1 MATLGWIGLGN
12 MGGRMTGHLV
22 RAGHTV
28 LGYDL
33 NPAATAAAQAEGVT
47 IVDSIAAALDG
58 ADALFTSLPKGQ
70 HVRSVYEGADGVWAH
85 AATSTLLIDCSTID
99 VETSRYLHEQ
109 SEVSGHHF
117 VDAPVSGGI
126 SGAADGTLAFMLGGD
141 PADTARAAE
150 YIEPMSGSTIV
161 AGGPT
166 MGIAAKIVNNMMLL
180 IDVLA
185 NSEGSQLAEELGLD
199 PKVFWQIA
207 SASSGRS
214 WAQQTWYPVPGV
226 IPTSA
231 ADHNFDATFTAD
243 LANKDIGLALEAGR
257 QTGVHLPAATL
268 AADQLQ
274 RLIDEGLGGKDCTLV
289 AKYATPDGTLRG
301 WQP

>member
-22 RAGHTV
+22 RADHTV

-141 PADTARAAE
+141 PTDTARAAE

>member
-22 RAGHTV
+22 QAGHTV

-47 IVDSIAAALDG
+47 IVGSIAQALDG

-70 HVRSVYEGADGVWAH
+70 HVRSVYEGSEGVWAH

-126 SGAADGTLAFMLGGD
+126 SGAAGGTLAFMLGGA
-141 PADTARAAE
+141 PEDTARAAE

-199 PKVFWQIA
+199 PEVFWQIA

-231 ADHNFDATFTAD
+231 ADHNFDATFTGD
-243 LANKDIGLALEAGR
+243 LASKDIGLALEAGR

-268 AADQLQ
+268 AAEQLQ
-274 RLIDEGLGGKDCTLV
+274 RLIDEGLGGKDCTLI